1 MTIPNL
7 LTASEVADILQVS
20 PRTLASWR
28 ANSPDDLPFVRIGDR
43 TVRYRRDDVED
54 FIAYQDIDDDDS
66 DDDDDYDD

>member
-28 ANSPDDLPFVRIGDR
+28 ANSPDDLRFVRIGDR
-43 TVRYRRDDVED
+43 TIRYRRDDVED
-54 FIAYQDIDDDDS
+54 FIAYHDIDGDF
-66 DDDDDYDD
+66 DYDD

>member
-28 ANSPDDLPFVRIGDR
+28 ANRPDDLPFVRIGDR
-43 TVRYRRDDVED
+43 TIRYRRDDVED